1 MIEGICSVLGSI
13 HHQMCLMTKRRLAA
27 AAGLIG
33 LLLVLGPTAGGA
45 QALGRTKPVATGVRI
60 GEHVGSVTRFVIDL
74 SASVEHEVFLL
85 ADPYRVVVDLPEMG
99 WQIDAASRV
108 VGGGLVRGFRF
119 GAYQSGT
126 SRLVLDVSRP
136 VRLHRVFMLPP
147 QGTSGY
153 RFVIDLKPTDR
164 AEFMRAVAGRT
175 ARLVPGDHPQRA
187 APPLPKRAERRV
199 VVIDPGHGGADP
211 GTIGTGG
218 SYEKTIVLA
227 VAKELRRRLLS
238 RGRYKVVMTR
248 DRDVFVRLRDRVR
261 IGHEAGGAL
270 FVSLHADSIKQRK
283 VRGATVYALS
293 DQASDEEAAELA
305 AKENKS
311 DIIAGVDLGAHDE
324 DVANILIDLAQRD
337 AMNRSAEFARV
348 LVPALRRSVRLH
360 SKPLRA
366 AGFRVLKAP
375 DVPSVLI
382 EMGYLSNRQDE
393 KFLGSKEGRAKMAS
407 AIALAIDRYFQM
419 LAGNSR

>member
-1 MIEGICSVLGSI
+1 
-13 HHQMCLMTKRRLAA
+13 MTKRRLTV

-33 LLLVLGPTAGGA
+33 LMLAFALTAGGA
-45 QALGRTKPVATGVRI
+45 QAETKPVATGVRI
-60 GEHVGSVTRFVIDL
+60 GEHAESMTRFVIDL
-74 SASVEHEVFLL
+74 SASVEHKVFLL
-85 ADPYRVVVDLPEMG
+85 PDPYRVVVDLPEMG

-108 VGGGLVRGFRF
+108 VGGGLIRGFRF

-126 SRLVLDVSRP
+126 SRLVLDVSSP
-136 VRLHRVFMLPP
+136 VRVHQVFTLPP
-147 QGTSGY
+147 QGTSGF

-164 AEFMRAVAGRT
+164 AEFMRSVAGRA
-175 ARLVPGDHPQRA
+175 ARLAAPVPPKRA
-187 APPLPKRAERRV
+187 PPPLPKRAERRV

-211 GTIGTGG
+211 GTTSTAGAH
-218 SYEKTIVLA
+218 EKTIVLA
-227 VAKELRRRLLS
+227 IAKELRRRLLS

-261 IGHEAGGAL
+261 IGHEAGGHL
-270 FVSLHADSIKQRK
+270 FVSLHADSIETRK
-283 VRGATVYALS
+283 IRGATVYTLS

-324 DVANILIDLAQRD
+324 EVANILIDLAQRD

-348 LVPALRRSVRLH
+348 LVPALRQSVRLH

-375 DVPSVLI
+375 DLPSVLI

-393 KFLGSKEGRAKMAS
+393 KFLRSRQGRAKMSS

-419 LAGNSR
+419 LAGKNR